1 MNVPVMSRARGRLAA
16 RVIVLA
22 LLLPIVGAAW
32 AQQRT
37 KVPIPEAPLNP
48 TSRAECTA
56 MSRAWQEL
64 VSHFGHLHQECLNSR
79 ACQGSSRPESR
90 GKCSCAHCEEFHQM
104 NDRLASGDLG
114 QLRREREKACERE
127 VSAHLEREREQ
138 RLAAERARREQ
149 QRLADESARQAA
161 EAQRQYE
168 DMQRRQREH
177 AQAVTAQQ
185 LENQRR
191 TVERL
196 QAQQRQQQALMSSI
210 SGALLRDPPSAA
222 TAPRGPVPG
231 ASARP
236 DSLIGGVIHD
246 ASRAIDLAQR
256 VKDDLGTT
264 RDLFQAM
271 FSGDAGVRAEARASL
286 GERARSD
293 ASSLAASGAA
303 ALITGLMPRRND
315 HHDPGFAA
323 FYDTVQNNTIG
334 ALPSPPGV
342 RFLQE
347 SASGV
352 LHDVLQQT
360 LGDMA
365 QLQRDL
371 DSFGAIDGGAP
382 RVRDVGQS
390 SRDEVESL
398 RQALRH
404 ALNAHRCVL
413 PSGEA
418 VIEGERACEAGRMLL
433 CRGGR
438 LMAVRGC

>member
-1 MNVPVMSRARGRLAA
+1 
-16 RVIVLA
+16 
-22 LLLPIVGAAW
+22 
-32 AQQRT
+32 
-37 KVPIPEAPLNP
+37 
-48 TSRAECTA
+48 
-56 MSRAWQEL
+56 
-64 VSHFGHLHQECLNSR
+64 
-79 ACQGSSRPESR
+79 
-90 GKCSCAHCEEFHQM
+90 
-104 NDRLASGDLG
+104 
-114 QLRREREKACERE
+114 
-127 VSAHLEREREQ
+127 
-138 RLAAERARREQ
+138 
-149 QRLADESARQAA
+149 
-161 EAQRQYE
+161 
-168 DMQRRQREH
+168 
-177 AQAVTAQQ
+177 
-185 LENQRR
+185 
-191 TVERL
+191 
-196 QAQQRQQQALMSSI
+196 
-210 SGALLRDPPSAA
+210 
-222 TAPRGPVPG
+222 
-231 ASARP
+231 
-236 DSLIGGVIHD
+236 
-246 ASRAIDLAQR
+246 
-256 VKDDLGTT
+256 
-264 RDLFQAM
+264 
-271 FSGDAGVRAEARASL
+271 
-286 GERARSD
+286 
-293 ASSLAASGAA
+293 
-303 ALITGLMPRRND
+303 MPRRND